1 MGRFSRFA
9 VSVAIAALAAA
20 PCAAAPGATLL
31 GAFGSWQAFQSTT
44 PDGRVCYALAQPRA
58 HEPAKAKRDPI
69 YFLVSDWPGRGTKA
83 EPEVVPGYQYKADS
97 AVSVE
102 VGAGKYDLF
111 TQNDAGAGG
120 AWVKDQAEETRLIDA
135 MRRSSEAVVHGVSQ
149 HGTKTKD
156 TYALGGLDQ
165 ALDKIHA
172 ACGM

>member
-1 MGRFSRFA
+1 MRRFPRF
-9 VSVAIAALAAA
+9 VLSVAIAALAAA
-20 PCAAAPGATLL
+20 PACAQSSATLL

-44 PDGRVCYALAQPRA
+44 PDGRVCYALSQPRA
-58 HEPAKAKRDPI
+58 KEPAKAKRDPV
-69 YFLVSDWPGRGTKA
+69 YFLVSDWPTRGSKA

-97 AVSVE
+97 AVTIEIGGS
-102 VGAGKYDLF
+102 KFDLF
-111 TQNDAGAGG
+111 TRNEGGAGG
-120 AWVKDQAEETRLIDA
+120 AWVKEQAEETRLIDA
-135 MRRSSEAVVHGVSQ
+135 MRRGSEAVVHGVSQ